1 MTTTVEPCR
10 RDVLF
15 FFSFLEYAGE
25 RRDVLCLCCIFFF
38 RLCPFLG
45 VKLWRLVFPLGCS
58 LVGDLISHIYD
69 IFVYVNLKSA
79 CACVLVCQG
88 MCFGS
93 SFITFSMMESK

>member
-1 MTTTVEPCR
+1 MTTVEPCR

-15 FFSFLEYAGE
+15 FFLFSNTQESVEMFCVY
-25 RRDVLCLCCIFFF
+25 VVFFF